1 MSTAI
6 AAWLKHQGP
15 YSAGLAL
22 LQAEGTADEDTL
34 EFLALGE
41 TSVTRSQLTKLLK
54 GALEEGIQRT
64 KQATANEGDR
74 TFTPRLITVEDDR
87 KALRTPRTDG
97 YAGKELSAVQRV
109 VHDAIKSAWKEMDYL
124 RHRLELLPS
133 DDDRRRD
140 ALRIVEL
147 DDEIVSSY
155 ARLDAWLANGRDP
168 AEEVRIPQ
176 ATSLDLLREIR
187 NIKTY
192 LSRHKSGAR
201 KLTEEKA
208 AHYAARAEEIQKAI
222 NALQ

>member
-6 AAWLKHQGP
+6 AAWLKRHGP
-15 YSAGLAL
+15 YSEGLAL

-41 TSVTRSQLTKLLK
+41 TSVTRSSLTKLLNEL
-54 GALEEGIQRT
+54 LEEAIERT
-64 KQATANEGDR
+64 KAAASNEGDR
-74 TFTPRLITVEDDR
+74 TFEPRLITAEDDR

-97 YAGKELSAVQRV
+97 YAGKQLSAEQRV
-109 VHDAIKSAWKEMDYL
+109 VHDAIKSMWKEMDYL

-147 DDEIVSSY
+147 DDEIVSAY

-176 ATSLDLLREIR
+176 ATSLDLMRELR

-201 KLTEEKA
+201 KLSEEKA
-208 AHYAARAEEIQKAI
+208 AHYAARADELQKAI
-222 NALQ
+222 DALQ